1 MASKSGPV
9 SITQLNNK
17 EVQPTTE
24 VAHRPEVQSHERF
37 LRSLYFEQRRSER
50 SGRRFVLM
58 LLESESLLMGD
69 DQSDALD
76 QILEAL
82 RTSIR
87 ETDTIGWQEK
97 GSVIGIIF
105 TEIGPADGKIVAS
118 ALLKKVSAA
127 LSSTLSIEQINHIRL
142 SFHIFPEDW
151 NKQGGSRSHEP
162 DLFPDNMPGMRPK
175 RGLLVAKR
183 VLDVMGSLL
192 ALILFAPILIS
203 AAVAVK
209 LTSNGPVFFKQRRVG
224 QFGRDFTFLK
234 FRSMHCKS
242 SESVHQDYVKRFI
255 AGQVDGKEQSTAQ
268 ATVYKITNDPRLT
281 SIGSFLRRSSID
293 ELPQFFNVLLG
304 HMSLVGP
311 RPPIPYE
318 VECYSPW
325 HRRRLL
331 SVKPGITGLWQVTG
345 RSKVTFDE
353 MVRLD
358 LRYARSWSLWLDI
371 KILLK
376 TPRAVLGGVGA
387 C

>member
-1 MASKSGPV
+1 
-9 SITQLNNK
+9 
-17 EVQPTTE
+17 
-24 VAHRPEVQSHERF
+24 
-37 LRSLYFEQRRSER
+37 
-50 SGRRFVLM
+50 M
-58 LLESESLLMGD
+58 LLESENLLMGGD
-69 DQSDALD
+69 RTDALD

-82 RTSIR
+82 RISIR

-105 TEIGPADGKIVAS
+105 TEIGPADGKIVAG
-118 ALLKKVSAA
+118 ALLKKVSNA
-127 LSSTLSIEQINHIRL
+127 LASNLSIEQINHIRL

-151 NKQGGSRSHEP
+151 SNHGGTRSHEP
-162 DLFPDNMPGMRPK
+162 ELFPDNMPGMRPK

-183 VLDVMGSLL
+183 GLDILGSFLAIVLL
-192 ALILFAPILIS
+192 APVFLVV
-203 AAVAVK
+203 AVAVK
-209 LTSNGPVFFKQRRVG
+209 LTSNGPIFFRQRRVG
-224 QFGRDFTFLK
+224 QYGRDFTFLK

-255 AGQVDGKEQSTAQ
+255 AGQVDGNAQEQPSA
-268 ATVYKITNDPRLT
+268 APTVYKLTNDPRLT
-281 SIGSFLRRSSID
+281 RIGSFLRKSSVD
-293 ELPQFFNVLLG
+293 ELPQFFNVLQG
-304 HMSLVGP
+304 NMSLVGP

-318 VECYSPW
+318 VEIYSPW